1 MTVAQTRTA
10 PGPADSPIAPPKVV
24 RQRRTRPGLLGLAL
38 LLVAL
43 GGLGAAY
50 AVNSVRA
57 TGEYIAVARPVSAGA
72 QIVPE
77 DLMVVQLGGG
87 QGLTPIA
94 ASDGAKVVGKRAAVA
109 LSAGSLLTPDQI
121 TDDQLLGPGQQQVAL
136 GLSPQEIPAR
146 ALRPGDKVLL
156 VGAPARQDAAPGEAT
171 RFQAVVVDTVTPRQD
186 TAVPNDMTVVYVSV
200 AEKDATAVVLLHAQR
215 RISVVLQSGS

>member
-1 MTVAQTRTA
+1 MTMAQTRPA
-10 PGPADSPIAPPKVV
+10 PGQADAPIAPPKVV

-43 GGLGAAY
+43 GGLAAAY

-57 TGEYIAVARPVSAGA
+57 TGEYLAVARPVAVGA
-72 QIVPE
+72 QIAPE
-77 DLMVVQLGGG
+77 DLMIVQLGGG

-94 ASDGAKVVGKRAAVA
+94 ASDAAAVVGKRAAVA
-109 LSAGSLLTPDQI
+109 LSPGSLLTPDQI
-121 TDDQLLGPGQQQVAL
+121 TDKQLLGPGQQQIAL

-146 ALRPGDKVLL
+146 ALRPGDKILL
-156 VGAPARQDAAPGEAT
+156 VGAPASQNASATEAT
-171 RFQAVVVDTVTPRQD
+171 RFQGVVVDTVTPDQE
-186 TAVPNDMTVVYVSV
+186 AAIPSDMTVVYVSM
-200 AEKDATAVVLLHAQR
+200 AEKDAAAVVLLHAQR

>member
-1 MTVAQTRTA
+1 MTLAQARPA
-10 PGPADSPIAPPKVV
+10 PGMADAPVAPPKVV

-38 LLVAL
+38 LLIAL
-43 GGLGAAY
+43 GGLGAAF

-57 TGEYIAVARPVSAGA
+57 TGEYLGVARPVAVGSVIAA
-72 QIVPE
+72 E
-77 DLMVVQLGGG
+77 DLMAVQLGGG

-94 ASDGAKVVGKRAAVA
+94 AADRDKVVGKRAAVA

-121 TDDQLLGPGQQQVAL
+121 TDKQLLGPGQQQVAL
-136 GLSPQEIPAR
+136 GLAPQEIPAR

-156 VGAPARQDAAPGEAT
+156 VGAPAKQDAAPTEAT
-171 RFQAVVVDTVTPRQD
+171 RFQGVVVDTVAPSD
-186 TAVPNDMTVVYVSV
+186 NGMVVSDMTVVYVSL
-200 AEKDATAVVLLHAQR
+200 AEKDAAAVVLLHAQQ

>member
-1 MTVAQTRTA
+1 MTLAQARPA
-10 PGPADSPIAPPKVV
+10 PGTAETPIAPPKVV

-38 LLVAL
+38 LLIAL
-43 GGLGAAY
+43 GGLGAAF

-57 TGEYIAVARPVSAGA
+57 TGQYIGVARPVAVGA
-72 QIVPE
+72 VIVPE

-94 ASDGAKVVGKRAAVA
+94 AADQDKVLGRHAAVA
-109 LSAGSLLTPDQI
+109 LSPGSLLTPDQI
-121 TDDQLLGPGQQQVAL
+121 TDKQLLGPGQQQVAL
-136 GLSPQEIPAR
+136 GLAPQEIPAR

-156 VGAPARQDAAPGEAT
+156 VGAPAKQDAAPSEAT
-171 RFQAVVVDTVTPRQD
+171 RFQGVVVDTVTPTD
-186 TAVPNDMTVVYVSV
+186 TQVVTSDMTVVYVSL
-200 AEKDATAVVLLHAQR
+200 AEKDAAAVVLLHAQQ

>member
-1 MTVAQTRTA
+1 MTVAQTRPA
-10 PGPADSPIAPPKVV
+10 PGPADAPVAPPKVV

-43 GGLGAAY
+43 GGLAAAY

-57 TGEYIAVARPVSAGA
+57 TGQYIAVARPVSVGA

-77 DLMVVQLGGG
+77 DLMIVQLGGG

-94 ASDGAKVVGKRAAVA
+94 ASDADKVVGKRAAVA

-121 TDDQLLGPGQQQVAL
+121 TDKQLLGAGQQQVAL

-156 VGAPARQDAAPGEAT
+156 VGAPARQDAAPSEAT
-171 RFQAVVVDTVTPRQD
+171 RFQGVVVDTVTPQQES
-186 TAVPNDMTVVYVSV
+186 AVPSDMTVVYVSV
-200 AEKDATAVVLLHAQR
+200 AEKDAAAVVLLHAQR